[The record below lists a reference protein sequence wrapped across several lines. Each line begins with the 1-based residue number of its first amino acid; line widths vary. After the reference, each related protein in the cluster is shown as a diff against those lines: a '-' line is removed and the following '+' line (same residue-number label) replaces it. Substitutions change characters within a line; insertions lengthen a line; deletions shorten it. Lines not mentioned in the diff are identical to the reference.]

1 MRKFHRQGRLIR
13 RQQVQPIN
21 EGEFGVIGGDS
32 AKNTAWT
39 ERHFN
44 SLGDARAYVDK
55 LPISLIDYYVHSNNN
70 RVEYTRKGKAN
81 G

>member
-1 MRKFHRQGRLIR
+1 MRKFHRPGRLIR
-13 RQQVQPIN
+13 KQQIQPIN
-21 EGEFGVIGGDS
+21 EGEFGVIGVDT

-44 SLGDARAYVDK
+44 SLIDAKNYVDK
-55 LPISLIDYYVHSNNN
+55 LPISLIDYYVHSNSN
-70 RVEYTRKGKAN
+70 RVEYTRKGRIN

>member
-21 EGEFGVIGGDS
+21 EGEFGVIGVDS

-44 SLGDARAYVDK
+44 SLGDAEPMLTNYQ
-55 LPISLIDYYVHSNNN
+55 S
-70 RVEYTRKGKAN
+70 
-81 G
+81 